1 MIQKQGLMR
10 KFKYHFNQ
18 LSSSTSVDQLSSST
32 SVDKAGDG
40 SDSVEEVNR
49 IAINTRER
57 KEPKVRSTGALSP
70 DVIKEQS
77 RIFGKGKNKSI
88 HLSSWQKAVNKAA
101 FVLAQE
107 SPDCMY
113 NQGQLKLHAE
123 EEARKTYV
131 FKKPRSKFDQE
142 GKPANRAKLSSE
154 SRHKEIEIC
163 SLELHTLTKRADETQ
178 KQLSRAW
185 TTKDFEKCSQL
196 HKEYR
201 LLQNERQKT
210 ETKLAMLH
218 CKQARHLKYVAKKA
232 RNEAQSSKSAA
243 SETKPLEDIRNFFG
257 KNSPPGVSELAE
269 CEFVSLHPDY
279 QYNTIQYNTIF
290 N

>member
-1 MIQKQGLMR
+1 ML

-131 FKKPRSKFDQE
+131 FKRPRSKFDQE
-142 GKPANRAKLSSE
+142 DPNLIRKGNRQTGQNFLVSRGIKKLKFAPLNSTHSPNGLMKHR
-154 SRHKEIEIC
+154 SNF
-163 SLELHTLTKRADETQ
+163 LELGRQRILRNVPSCTKNIGCCRMKDRRLKQSWPCYIANKLGISSMLQKRHAMKHRAQ
-178 KQLSRAW
+178 QVKQNHWKTSATSLG
-185 TTKDFEKCSQL
+185 KI
-196 HKEYR
+196 R
-201 LLQNERQKT
+201 LLE
-210 ETKLAMLH
+210 
-218 CKQARHLKYVAKKA
+218 C
-232 RNEAQSSKSAA
+232 QSLQS
-243 SETKPLEDIRNFFG
+243 
-257 KNSPPGVSELAE
+257 
-269 CEFVSLHPDY
+269 VSL
-279 QYNTIQYNTIF
+279 
-290 N
+290 